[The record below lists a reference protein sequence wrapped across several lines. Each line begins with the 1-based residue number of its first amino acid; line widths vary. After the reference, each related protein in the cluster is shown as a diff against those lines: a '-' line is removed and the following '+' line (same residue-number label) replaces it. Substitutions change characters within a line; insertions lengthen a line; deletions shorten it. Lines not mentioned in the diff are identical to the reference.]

1 MLELDAQDQALLNGD
16 FGPAAARA
24 MALLVR
30 YGEAVQAERFI
41 SITSAHIDGC
51 LYHGP
56 SSIDFV
62 KRFVD
67 LGGGVRV
74 PTTLNVAAVDVT
86 HPERHAGP
94 PYLIAAQTELTRLH
108 EDLGCTASLTCAPY
122 HRLIRPHLGDHVA
135 WAESNAIVF
144 ANSVLG
150 ARTDRYGDFTDL
162 CAALTGRAP
171 LCGLHK
177 DENRRPTLVL
187 EAPSLEHSGLTRD
200 LYFAAIGY
208 AAGEASEG
216 GVPLIEGLPLDT
228 NEDEFKTLGAA
239 GASSGSLALFHAA
252 DLTPEAE
259 QAQIYVA
266 AAAIPHRFLAE
277 DRLRQIIDNLCPLA
291 LGEQVCA
298 ICLGTPHFSIN
309 EFRALARRV
318 NGRTRAKNV
327 AVYVST
333 SRETAAQLQNAP
345 EFSPLWTFGVEI
357 VVDTCT
363 YVNALKLPGEG
374 AIVTNSAKYAHYGP
388 GNLKRRIGLMS
399 LDRCLASA
407 VAGHVMP

>member
-1 MLELDAQDQALLNGD
+1 M
-16 FGPAAARA
+16 
-24 MALLVR
+24 
-30 YGEAVQAERFI
+30 
-41 SITSAHIDGC
+41 
-51 LYHGP
+51 
-56 SSIDFV
+56 
-62 KRFVD
+62 
-67 LGGGVRV
+67 
-74 PTTLNVAAVDVT
+74 
-86 HPERHAGP
+86 
-94 PYLIAAQTELTRLH
+94 
-108 EDLGCTASLTCAPY
+108 
-122 HRLIRPHLGDHVA
+122 
-135 WAESNAIVF
+135 
-144 ANSVLG
+144 
-150 ARTDRYGDFTDL
+150 
-162 CAALTGRAP
+162 
-171 LCGLHK
+171 
-177 DENRRPTLVL
+177 
-187 EAPSLEHSGLTRD
+187 
-200 LYFAAIGY
+200 
-208 AAGEASEG
+208 
-216 GVPLIEGLPLDT
+216 PLIEGLPLDT

-407 VAGHVMP
+407 VAGQVMP